1 MLTVSCFCVVWNY
14 LRLRQLP
21 NVNPPQLHSVWFIA
35 HDDPADINL
44 SRTFYKLAPTHGTR
58 HCGLGVRCD
67 GAPSFAA
74 SALTAAPVASAASP
88 PIGTSAHVV
97 VSRFRPSTSNW
108 FDCLCITRTAT
119 ANVACPSYRMYM
131 HSQLPGRPDDAVRT
145 ASFRSNP
152 PAPADWKSWFSADEP
167 AHPHS
172 RSVLRWLPAGNT
184 RLHTCMKP

>member
-97 VSRFRPSTSNW
+97 VSRFRPSTSKLV
-108 FDCLCITRTAT
+108 DCLCITRKANADWCASHTACT
-119 ANVACPSYRMYM
+119 CTHSCQGALTMQCARPRSGQTRQPRQTGNLGSRRTNQPIRSVALYCDCFHWQY
-131 HSQLPGRPDDAVRT
+131 T
-145 ASFRSNP
+145 ASY
-152 PAPADWKSWFSADEP
+152 
-167 AHPHS
+167 
-172 RSVLRWLPAGNT
+172 
-184 RLHTCMKP
+184 M